1 MAGHVSPL
9 RALARDADLRRA
21 AGALAL
27 FGLAEYGP
35 WVAMLVYA
43 YGQGGATATGLVSL
57 ALLLPTAL
65 FAPCCGPLIDR
76 FGASSVLFGAFAGQA
91 VAMAATAV
99 SLLAGAPPVVTYTL
113 GALTAMA
120 LTTTHPAFAVVS
132 PGIARTAGRLVA
144 LNAVTGWIFSVGIV
158 IGPACA
164 GLILAVS
171 TPGAVYAAGAVC
183 VGLSA
188 LLFLPLR
195 DLLPA
200 QPHDADEPRVSA
212 ARQLDEGARDLARRT
227 PRGRSCSC
235 SPPRISWSEPST
247 CSPWCSRW
255 ERSTWAVPGPAT

>member
-158 IGPACA
+158 IGPALCRPDPR
-164 GLILAVS
+164 GLDTRRGLCGRRRVRRPLGAPVS
-171 TPGAVYAAGAVC
+171 P
-183 VGLSA
+183 
-188 LLFLPLR
+188 
-195 DLLPA
+195 
-200 QPHDADEPRVSA
+200 A
-212 ARQLDEGARDLARRT
+212 ARPL
-227 PRGRSCSC
+227 
-235 SPPRISWSEPST
+235 
-247 CSPWCSRW
+247 SR
-255 ERSTWAVPGPAT
+255 AATRCG